1 MTWKISDVTNSYVF
15 SDCVKLLKFIG
26 KYFFNKVIVMVRVTP
41 VPINVEN
48 QSFQTSLKLVF
59 EQMKFG

>member
-1 MTWKISDVTNSYVF
+1 MTWKITDVTNSYVF
-15 SDCVKLLKFIG
+15 SDCVKLLKLIG

-48 QSFQTSLKLVF
+48 QSFQTSLNLVF